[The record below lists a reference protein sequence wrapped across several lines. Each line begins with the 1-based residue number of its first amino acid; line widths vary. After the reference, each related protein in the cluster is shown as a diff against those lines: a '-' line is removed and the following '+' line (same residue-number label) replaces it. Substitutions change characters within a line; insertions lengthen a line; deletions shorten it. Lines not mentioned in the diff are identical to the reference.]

1 MPFIKYQRPE
11 PQYVTKTSTINANRF
26 QEEAQKRE
34 PLKASDLDQEFNAL
48 IDNDNDLSA
57 KMEEFVAG
65 IFPGGDK
72 EENLNKIVY
81 SDGTGAKWKKLT
93 SENISDKAVTS
104 KTIADNA
111 VIREKVAIGAIGTD
125 NLIDRNVTNA
135 KLGDTSVNTRVLADS
150 SVTTAKIQTGS
161 VTADKLAVNSVTTEK
176 ILDNSVT
183 TSKFADGSFTTDK
196 IADKSLTPKKTK
208 GCFILGELKF
218 SVLDLGDESFHTHG
232 CQETPATPNT
242 HHLIDAQ
249 PLPRTCLPMFHAHS

>member
-196 IADKSLTPKKTK
+196 IS
-208 GCFILGELKF
+208 
-218 SVLDLGDESFHTHG
+218 
-232 CQETPATPNT
+232 
-242 HHLIDAQ
+242 
-249 PLPRTCLPMFHAHS
+249 